1 MRWRVR
7 DAVRDRA
14 GGSVAAVATKSARA
28 LVFGDEGAELESAEV
43 CVSILIV
50 EDTTVAAKLLELHIK
65 NLGYE
70 AVTTTSGEA
79 AIQALEAH
87 PDIELVITDIMMPGM
102 DGFALIRTINEHQ
115 QWRRLPIIVATALS
129 DVLNAKQVVQL
140 GVQHYLVKPVD
151 KAQLMRTI
159 RAALAEREPTL
170 ISKQEVIQRLDL
182 DPAMYASLATSFAE
196 LADESIRLLAEP
208 REPGCVPG
216 GLALNG
222 LYEAA
227 TMFGVQR
234 LQRVSRKLLE
244 QPTPAAVPSATEI
257 ELERL
262 ADDLRAVVSS
272 LRREETADPAPATAP
287 DSGSSESMAS

>member
-1 MRWRVR
+1 MRWRL
-7 DAVRDRA
+7 RA
-14 GGSVAAVATKSARA
+14 AAARASPQKFVRA
-28 LVFGDEGAELESAEV
+28 LVFGDEGAELKSAEV

-79 AIQALEAH
+79 ALQALEAH
-87 PDIELVITDIMMPGM
+87 ADIELVITDIMMPGM

-115 QWRRLPIIVATALS
+115 EWRRLPIIVATALS
-129 DVLNAKQVVQL
+129 DVLNAKQVAQL

-151 KAQLMRTI
+151 KAQLLRTI
-159 RAALAEREPTL
+159 RAALAERDAMSIAKTE
-170 ISKQEVIQRLDL
+170 IMQRLDL
-182 DPAMYASLATSFAE
+182 DPSMYTTLAASFAE
-196 LADESIRLLAEP
+196 LADESIRLLSES
-208 REPGCVPG
+208 REAGCMPS

-222 LYEAA
+222 LHEAA
-227 TMFGVQR
+227 TMFGIQR
-234 LQRVSRKLLE
+234 LQRVTRKLLE
-244 QPTPAAVPSATEI
+244 QPTPAAPPSATEI

-262 ADDLRAVVSS
+262 ADDLRAVVSA
-272 LRREETADPAPATAP
+272 LRREATAPDPAPATAP

>member
-1 MRWRVR
+1 MVR
-7 DAVRDRA
+7 RAQRA
-14 GGSVAAVATKSARA
+14 GGCATRHATVAQKSARA
-28 LVFGDEGAELESAEV
+28 LVFGDQGAELEGEV

-50 EDTTVAAKLLELHIK
+50 EDTTVAAKLLELHIR
-65 NLGYE
+65 NLGHE

-79 AIQALEAH
+79 AIEALGTRS
-87 PDIELVITDIMMPGM
+87 DIELVITDIMMPGM
-102 DGFALIRTINEHQ
+102 DGFALIRTINEHPE
-115 QWRRLPIIVATALS
+115 WRRLPIIVATALS

-159 RAALAEREPTL
+159 RAALAERSTTL

-196 LADESIRLLAEP
+196 LADESIRLLSEP
-208 REPGCVPG
+208 REPGATPG

-222 LYEAA
+222 LFEAA
-227 TMFGVQR
+227 TMFGVER
-234 LQRVSRKLLE
+234 LRNVTRKLLE
-244 QPTPAAVPSATEI
+244 QASPAAVSSATEI

-262 ADDLRAVVSS
+262 ADELRAVVSS
-272 LRREETADPAPATAP
+272 LRSEAAAPDPAPATAP
-287 DSGSSESMAS
+287 DPGSSESMAG